1 MHVRAQEWVV
11 SCHCTQ
17 IHSHFLAEV
26 LKDPRDYLLEAGSL
40 SALTQS
46 STIVSPNVQPNLKPG
61 DDDCLGEVVPVSP
74 SMLQNRSCFGV
85 AAVNYPAEAI
95 ESLCDGCVDV
105 SPDVLWQEVLVLCQ
119 VSRQVALP
127 RVKVAV
133 ESSVG
138 DHGRG
143 NVGVRA
149 WRHRNHMG
157 RPRVTQVTPGLRWG
171 LVSAGGGWTKP
182 TSCHAQWLKQLLSHQ
197 LLKGLVCSNLKHGAG
212 NSEPTDGV
220 HELARFNRYG
230 VLQDSLRKVETG
242 WPVVKT
248 WLPASLVED
257 VIHHAVVL
265 VDNNT
270 EVRSS
275 ASMADKGLQG

>member
-11 SCHCTQ
+11 CCHSTQ
-17 IHSHFLAEV
+17 VHFQLLAEV
-26 LKDPRDYLLEAGSL
+26 LKDPRDYLLEASRL

-46 STIVSPNVQPNLKPG
+46 ATIVGPNVQPNLKPG
-61 DDDCLGEVVPVSP
+61 DDDCLRKVVPVSS
-74 SMLQNRSCFGV
+74 SMRQNRTCFGI
-85 AAVNYPAEAI
+85 AVVNHPAESI

-133 ESSVG
+133 ESSIR

-149 WRHRNHMG
+149 WRDRDHMG
-157 RPRVTQVTPGLRWG
+157 RPRVAQVTPGLRRR
-171 LVSAGGGWTKP
+171 LVSAGGGWAKP
-182 TSCHAQWLKQLLSHQ
+182 TSCHAQRLKQLLGHQ
-197 LLKGLVCSNLKHGAG
+197 LLEGLVCRNLKHGAG

-220 HELARFNRYG
+220 HELSRLNRYG
-230 VLQDSLRKVETG
+230 VLQNSLRKVETG

-248 WLPASLVED
+248 WLPAGLVED
-257 VIHHAVVL
+257 VIHHGMIL

-275 ASMADKGLQG
+275 AAMADEGFQG

>member
-11 SCHCTQ
+11 CCHSTQ
-17 IHSHFLAEV
+17 VYFQFLAEV
-26 LKDPRDYLLEAGSL
+26 LKDPRDYLLEASSL
-40 SALTQS
+40 SALTQPA
-46 STIVSPNVQPNLKPG
+46 TIVGPNVQPNLKPG
-61 DDDCLGEVVPVSP
+61 DDDCLGKIVPVSP
-74 SMLQNRSCFGV
+74 SVLKNRSCFVV
-85 AAVNYPAEAI
+85 AVVNHPAEAI

-105 SPDVLWQEVLVLCQ
+105 SPDVLWQEVLFLCQ
-119 VSRQVALP
+119 VSCQVALP

-149 WRHRNHMG
+149 WRDRNHMG
-157 RPRVTQVTPGLRWG
+157 GPRVAQVTPGLLWG
-171 LVSAGGGWTKP
+171 LVSGDSGWAKP
-182 TSCHAQWLKQLLSHQ
+182 TSCRAQRLKELLGHQ
-197 LLKGLVCSNLKHGAG
+197 LLKGLVGGSFKHGAG
-212 NSEPTDGV
+212 NSEPTDGI
-220 HELARFNRYG
+220 HELTRFNRYG
-230 VLQDSLRKVETG
+230 VLQKGLRKVETG

-248 WLPASLVED
+248 WLPAGLVED
-257 VIHHAVVL
+257 VIHHVMVL

-275 ASMADKGLQG
+275 TAMADKGLQG

>member
-11 SCHCTQ
+11 SCHSTQ
-17 IHSHFLAEV
+17 VHSHFLAEV
-26 LKDPRDYLLEAGSL
+26 LKDPGDNLLEASRL
-40 SALTQS
+40 PALTQPA
-46 STIVSPNVQPNLKPG
+46 TIVGPNVEPNLKPG
-61 DDDCLGEVVPVSP
+61 DDDCLRKIVPVSP
-74 SMLQNRSCFGV
+74 SVLKNRSCFVV
-85 AAVNYPAEAI
+85 AVVNHPAEAI

-119 VSRQVALP
+119 VSCQVALP

-133 ESSVG
+133 ESSVR

-149 WRHRNHMG
+149 WRDRNHMG
-157 RPRVTQVTPGLRWG
+157 GPRVAQVTPGLRWR
-171 LVSAGGGWTKP
+171 LVSAGGGWPKP
-182 TSCHAQWLKQLLSHQ
+182 TSCHAQRLKELLGHQ
-197 LLKGLVCSNLKHGAG
+197 LLEGLVCSSLKHGAG

-220 HELARFNRYG
+220 HELARFNRHR
-230 VLQDSLRKVETG
+230 VLQKSLRKVETG
-242 WPVVKT
+242 WPVVKS
-248 WLPASLVED
+248 WLPAGLVED
-257 VIHHAVVL
+257 VIHHVMVL

-275 ASMADKGLQG
+275 AAMADKGLQG

>member
-11 SCHCTQ
+11 CCHSAQ
-17 IHSHFLAEV
+17 VHSHFLAEV
-26 LKDPRDYLLEAGSL
+26 LKDPGDNLLEASRL
-40 SALTQS
+40 PALTQPA
-46 STIVSPNVQPNLKPG
+46 TIVGPNVEPNLKPG
-61 DDDCLGEVVPVSP
+61 DDDCLRKVVPVSP
-74 SMLQNRSCFGV
+74 SVLQNRSCFGV
-85 AAVNYPAEAI
+85 AVVNHPAESI

-143 NVGVRA
+143 NVGIRA
-149 WRHRNHMG
+149 WGDRNHMG
-157 RPRVTQVTPGLRWG
+157 GPRVAQVTPGLRWG
-171 LVSAGGGWTKP
+171 LVSAGGGWAKP
-182 TSCHAQWLKQLLSHQ
+182 TSCHPQRLKQLLGHQ
-197 LLKGLVCSNLKHGAG
+197 LLEGLVCSNLKHGAG

-220 HELARFNRYG
+220 HELSWFNRYG
-230 VLQDSLRKVETG
+230 VLQNSLRKVETG
-242 WPVVKT
+242 WPVVKS
-248 WLPASLVED
+248 WLPAGLVED
-257 VIHHAVVL
+257 VIHHVMVL

-275 ASMADKGLQG
+275 AAMADKRLQG